1 MDKNFINKHKF
12 GMIALLFF
20 ILLVSQEKILYF
32 LTNSALG
39 RLLLVLLLLSITN
52 FNIILGIIAVL
63 FVIIMLNKDEMSYL
77 EAFEPETKSDEEKD
91 YLKKLKDTI
100 KANKAQQDTIVNT
113 SISAATE
120 PFRVLGREGYNT
132 MERERV
138 LQQGKNSNQL
148 FIGNTNKDTENISP
162 FDEITS
168 TPLQI

>member
-1 MDKNFINKHKF
+1 
-12 GMIALLFF
+12 
-20 ILLVSQEKILYF
+20 
-32 LTNSALG
+32 
-39 RLLLVLLLLSITN
+39 
-52 FNIILGIIAVL
+52 
-63 FVIIMLNKDEMSYL
+63 MSYL